1 MKKFRI
7 LRRGIL
13 FYPQWRY
20 FFTWYF
26 FYESLV
32 GYELRSCV
40 VFDSE
45 EKALEYINKV
55 EYETIKVN
63 KKSQSN
69 NCFSLFSTGNITQQ
83 NNNKDIEC

>member
-7 LRRGIL
+7 LRRGGWY
-13 FYPQWRY
+13 YPQWRY

-26 FYESLV
+26 FYTKDIAYNT
-32 GYELRSCV
+32 YENR

-45 EKALEYINKV
+45 QEALVYIACV
-55 EYETIKVN
+55 ECETIIVN

-69 NCFSLFSTGNITQQ
+69 SCFSLFSTGNITQQ
-83 NNNKDIEC
+83 NNKGE